1 MVTTSGVLSFDRN
14 DEAVVDVE
22 GFCLFVLIDV
32 AMEVAVVVLVDVV
45 FVVLVDAVVVVLVDV
60 VVVVEDRISKK
71 GLITML
77 QSFEPRE

>member
-14 DEAVVDVE
+14 EEAVVDVE

-32 AMEVAVVVLVDVV
+32 AVEVAVVVLLDVV
-45 FVVLVDAVVVVLVDV
+45 LVVLVDV
-60 VVVVEDRISKK
+60 VVVFEDWISKK
-71 GLITML
+71 GLMTML